1 MSVAGR
7 RGGRFVRRLAH
18 RLHPSAGARVGRSG
32 RPSSSPGTRTART
45 RSTTSPVCGRTS
57 RSSTATACYGDDP
70 AIVAGIGR
78 GPDGPCVVIGHQKGR
93 DTNERTYRNFGM
105 PGPEGY
111 RKAMRVMALA
121 DKFDIPVVT
130 LIDTPGAFPGAGAEE
145 RGQGGAIARSMQT
158 MLRLRVPSVAVV
170 IGEGS
175 SGGALALGVTDRV
188 MMLENSTY
196 SVISPEGG
204 AAILWRDAARARDAA
219 LAFQP
224 TAANCYRW
232 GIADVVVPEPAGGA
246 HRDHDEAA
254 RLLGG
259 YIARALRE
267 LQATAA
273 RATASASAGTA
284 TAASAPTARWRPAI
298 PPRSRRAV
306 RRSPRATGRARP
318 GRARPR
324 RGARAVL
331 AGHEA
336 LHPESRAR
344 SRAPVRRRRRAAMAR

>member
-1 MSVAGR
+1 MSVAAR

-18 RLHPSAGARVGRSG
+18 RLGGAPESDSAIWETIQLARHQD
-32 RPSSSPGTRTART
+32 RPYPLDYIARLFPAFEELHGD
-45 RSTTSPVCGRTS
+45 RL
-57 RSSTATACYGDDP
+57 YGDDP

-78 GPDGPCVVIGHQKGR
+78 GADGPVVVIGHQKGR
-93 DTNERTYRNFGM
+93 DTAERTHRNFGM

-111 RKAMRVMALA
+111 RKAMRVMDLA
-121 DKFDIPVVT
+121 QKLDLPVIT
-130 LIDTPGAFPGAGAEE
+130 LIDTPGAFPGSGAEE
-145 RGQGGAIARSMQT
+145 RGQGGAIARSMQA
-158 MLRLRVPSVAVV
+158 MLRLRVPSIAVV

-204 AAILWRDAARARDAA
+204 AAILWRDAAKARDAA
-219 LAFQP
+219 MAFQP

-259 YIARALRE
+259 YISRALRD
-267 LQATAA
+267 LQSLSPGDRRRLRRDRYRRIGAYREVATGDPTAMAA
-273 RATASASAGTA
+273 GRSETPPPNG
-284 TAASAPTARWRPAI
+284 SAPPA
-298 PPRSRRAV
+298 
-306 RRSPRATGRARP
+306 
-318 GRARPR
+318 
-324 RGARAVL
+324 
-331 AGHEA
+331 
-336 LHPESRAR
+336 
-344 SRAPVRRRRRAAMAR
+344 

>member
-1 MSVAGR
+1 MSVAAR

-18 RLHPSAGARVGRSG
+18 RLGGSPETGSAIWETIQLARHQD
-32 RPSSSPGTRTART
+32 RPYPLDYIARLFPDFEELHGD
-45 RSTTSPVCGRTS
+45 RL
-57 RSSTATACYGDDP
+57 YGDDP

-78 GPDGPCVVIGHQKGR
+78 GADGPMVVIGHQKGR
-93 DTNERTYRNFGM
+93 DTAERTYRNFGM

-121 DKFDIPVVT
+121 EKMDLPVIT
-130 LIDTPGAFPGAGAEE
+130 LIDTPGAFPGSGAEE

-158 MLRLRVPSVAVV
+158 MLRLRVPSIAVV

-204 AAILWRDAARARDAA
+204 AAILWRDAAKAKDAA
-219 LAFQP
+219 TAFQP

-259 YIARALRE
+259 YLSRAVRE
-267 LQATAA
+267 LQALTPADRRRQRRDRYRRIGA
-273 RATASASAGTA
+273 YREVAVGD
-284 TAASAPTARWRPAI
+284 PTAMASGREHSSTNGSGPA
-298 PPRSRRAV
+298 S
-306 RRSPRATGRARP
+306 SP
-318 GRARPR
+318 
-324 RGARAVL
+324 
-331 AGHEA
+331 
-336 LHPESRAR
+336 
-344 SRAPVRRRRRAAMAR
+344 

>member
-1 MSVAGR
+1 MSVASR
-7 RGGRFVRRLAH
+7 RGGQFVRRLTH
-18 RLHPSAGARVGRSG
+18 RLGGAQPEAGSAIWETIQLARHQD
-32 RPSSSPGTRTART
+32 RPYPLDYIQRLFPAFEELHGDRL
-45 RSTTSPVCGRTS
+45 
-57 RSSTATACYGDDP
+57 YGDDP

-78 GPDGPCVVIGHQKGR
+78 GEDGPVAVIGHQKGR

-121 DKFDIPVVT
+121 DKMNLPVIT

-158 MLRLRVPSVAVV
+158 MLRLRVPSIAVV

-188 MMLENSTY
+188 MMLENATY

-219 LAFQP
+219 AAFQP

-232 GIADVVVPEPAGGA
+232 GIADVVVPEPSGGA

-259 YIARALRE
+259 YISRALRE
-267 LQATAA
+267 LQALAPADRRRLRRDRYRRIGAYREVASGDPTVMASG
-273 RATASASAGTA
+273 RAEPPRGNG
-284 TAASAPTARWRPAI
+284 SAPPA
-298 PPRSRRAV
+298 
-306 RRSPRATGRARP
+306 
-318 GRARPR
+318 
-324 RGARAVL
+324 
-331 AGHEA
+331 
-336 LHPESRAR
+336 
-344 SRAPVRRRRRAAMAR
+344 

>member
-1 MSVAGR
+1 MSVAAR

-18 RLHPSAGARVGRSG
+18 RLHGSPETSSAIWETIQLARHQD
-32 RPSSSPGTRTART
+32 RPYPLDYIARLFPDFEEL
-45 RSTTSPVCGRTS
+45 RGDRL
-57 RSSTATACYGDDP
+57 YGDDP

-78 GPDGPCVVIGHQKGR
+78 GEDGPMVVIGQQKGR
-93 DTNERTYRNFGM
+93 DTAERTYRNFGM

-111 RKAMRVMALA
+111 RKAMRVMDLA
-121 DKFDIPVVT
+121 EKMDLPVVT
-130 LIDTPGAFPGAGAEE
+130 LIDTPGAFPGSGAEE

-158 MLRLRVPSVAVV
+158 MLRLRVPSIAVV

-204 AAILWRDAARARDAA
+204 AAILWRDAARAKDAA
-219 LAFQP
+219 TAFQP

-232 GIADVVVPEPAGGA
+232 GIADVVVPEPSGGA

-259 YIARALRE
+259 YISRAMRE
-267 LQATAA
+267 LRAISPADRRRLRRDRYRRIGAYREVAA
-273 RATASASAGTA
+273 GD
-284 TAASAPTARWRPAI
+284 PTAMASGREAVPSRNGAG
-298 PPRSRRAV
+298 PP
-306 RRSPRATGRARP
+306 G
-318 GRARPR
+318 
-324 RGARAVL
+324 
-331 AGHEA
+331 
-336 LHPESRAR
+336 
-344 SRAPVRRRRRAAMAR
+344 

>member
-1 MSVAGR
+1 MSVAAR

-18 RLHPSAGARVGRSG
+18 RLTGAPETDSAIWDTIQLARHQE
-32 RPSSSPGTRTART
+32 RPYPLDYIARLYPQFEEL
-45 RSTTSPVCGRTS
+45 RGDRL
-57 RSSTATACYGDDP
+57 YGDDP

-78 GPDGPCVVIGHQKGR
+78 GADGPVAVIGHQKGR
-93 DTNERTYRNFGM
+93 DTAERTYRNFGM

-121 DKFDIPVVT
+121 DKMDLPVIT

-175 SGGALALGVTDRV
+175 SGGALALGVADRV
-188 MMLENSTY
+188 IMLENATY

-204 AAILWRDAARARDAA
+204 SAILWRDAAKARQAA
-219 LAFQP
+219 AAFQP

-232 GIADVVVPEPAGGA
+232 GIADVVVPEPSGGA

-254 RLLGG
+254 RLLGA
-259 YIARALRE
+259 YLSRALRD
-267 LQATAA
+267 L
-273 RATASASAGTA
+273 
-284 TAASAPTARWRPAI
+284 
-298 PPRSRRAV
+298 
-306 RRSPRATGRARP
+306 
-318 GRARPR
+318 
-324 RGARAVL
+324 RGLSVAD
-331 AGHEA
+331 
-336 LHPESRAR
+336 
-344 SRAPVRRRRRAAMAR
+344 RRRARRGRYRRLGPYREVAAGDPAAMAAGRTDATSSNGSAGPA

>member
-1 MSVAGR
+1 MSVAAR
-7 RGGRFVRRLAH
+7 RGGQFVRRLAH
-18 RLHPSAGARVGRSG
+18 RLGGSPETGSAIWETIQLARHQD
-32 RPSSSPGTRTART
+32 RPYPLDYI
-45 RSTTSPVCGRTS
+45 S
-57 RSSTATACYGDDP
+57 RLFPDFEELHGDRLYGDDP

-78 GPDGPCVVIGHQKGR
+78 GADGPMVVIGHQKGR
-93 DTNERTYRNFGM
+93 DTAERTYRNFGM

-121 DKFDIPVVT
+121 EKMDLPVIT
-130 LIDTPGAFPGAGAEE
+130 LIDTPGAFPGSGAEE

-158 MLRLRVPSVAVV
+158 MLRLRVPSIAVV

-204 AAILWRDAARARDAA
+204 AAILWRDAAKAKDAA
-219 LAFQP
+219 TAFQP

-259 YIARALRE
+259 YISRAMRE
-267 LQATAA
+267 LQALSPADRRRQRRDRYRRIGA
-273 RATASASAGTA
+273 YREVAVAD
-284 TAASAPTARWRPAI
+284 PTAMASGVDPA
-298 PPRSRRAV
+298 STAN
-306 RRSPRATGRARP
+306 
-318 GRARPR
+318 
-324 RGARAVL
+324 GA
-331 AGHEA
+331 G
-336 LHPESRAR
+336 S
-344 SRAPVRRRRRAAMAR
+344 AA